1 MNQGPARRVG
11 DSVIVATE
19 QVRDFLATPAGRRLR
34 GFVATGLIVMIPLL
48 LRSRALRRSPLIR
61 AIEALGGAALVIRL
75 AEAIRDW
82 EREGEREETIVLEVP
97 AVDSGAD

>member
-1 MNQGPARRVG
+1 M
-11 DSVIVATE
+11 
-19 QVRDFLATPAGRRLR
+19 
-34 GFVATGLIVMIPLL
+34 
-48 LRSRALRRSPLIR
+48 IR

-82 EREGEREETIVLEVP
+82 EREGEREETIVLDVP

>member
-1 MNQGPARRVG
+1 MNQRPVRRVG
-11 DSVIVATE
+11 DSVIVATAH
-19 QVRDFLATPAGRRLR
+19 VRDFLATPAGRRLR
-34 GFVATGLIVMIPLL
+34 DLVATGLIVMTPLL

-82 EREGEREETIVLEVP
+82 EREGEREETIVLDVP
-97 AVDSGAD
+97 AVDSGAN